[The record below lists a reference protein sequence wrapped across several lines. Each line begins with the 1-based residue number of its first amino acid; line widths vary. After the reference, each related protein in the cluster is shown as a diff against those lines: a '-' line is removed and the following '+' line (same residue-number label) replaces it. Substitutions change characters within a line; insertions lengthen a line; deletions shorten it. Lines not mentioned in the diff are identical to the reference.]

1 MPVAASAAESA
12 LASHEPLIDSP
23 AAIVDARGAGLRAVR
38 QGHEQLGQLGV
49 AVLRYQPRDVIS
61 PAAPAWLANDRQ
73 RLLADVREGEGYSLR
88 PLQQDTCEPIAIHG
102 LSVLL

>member
-1 MPVAASAAESA
+1 M
-12 LASHEPLIDSP
+12 LADFTLGHVVRLSQQ
-23 AAIVDARGAGLRAVR
+23 VKNLRVP
-38 QGHEQLGQLGV
+38 
-49 AVLRYQPRDVIS
+49 VLRYQPRDVIS
-61 PAAPAWLANDRQ
+61 PAVPAWLANDRQ